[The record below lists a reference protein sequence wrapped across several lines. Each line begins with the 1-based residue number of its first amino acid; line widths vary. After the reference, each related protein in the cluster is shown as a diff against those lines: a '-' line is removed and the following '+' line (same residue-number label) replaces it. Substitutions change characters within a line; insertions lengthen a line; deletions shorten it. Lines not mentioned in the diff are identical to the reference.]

1 MLCVITWIATG
12 DCLHIW
18 KSQCLFCLF
27 FGSSWHGTKRGHGT
41 KESWQLRH
49 VRLEEEHLQQCRV
62 PVLPGRCWRW
72 QSHVVHWPG
81 HFLRGMIWVWVKTC
95 QDLWTYHMIK
105 GITWNNHPKTSYLRD
120 LGIFRVP
127 RVPSRVPGFDPY
139 GMNTE
144 WCCSAC
150 STALCFLKWLEV
162 VTFRDDSM
170 RKMTLVDYL
179 SIPPPRTLQ
188 LKNLAD
194 VSHQFPPCPTST
206 NCPRLW
212 NNMQWGQP
220 YYHKYVLNIYIY
232 IIIIYI

>member
-1 MLCVITWIATG
+1 
-12 DCLHIW
+12 
-18 KSQCLFCLF
+18 
-27 FGSSWHGTKRGHGT
+27 
-41 KESWQLRH
+41 
-49 VRLEEEHLQQCRV
+49 
-62 PVLPGRCWRW
+62 
-72 QSHVVHWPG
+72 
-81 HFLRGMIWVWVKTC
+81 MIWVWVKTC

-188 LKNLAD
+188 LQNLAD

-232 IIIIYI
+232 IIIIYIIYIYYNNIYIIIYIYSILRFEDIFVASFAWHITVGTDDMPGHAPLWYRIKGPHNRRS

>member
-1 MLCVITWIATG
+1 M
-12 DCLHIW
+12 
-18 KSQCLFCLF
+18 
-27 FGSSWHGTKRGHGT
+27 SSWHGTKRGHGT

-144 WCCSAC
+144 WCCYLQRWFHEKDDPGGLLVHSSAQNFAATESC
-150 STALCFLKWLEV
+150 RCVPPIPTMSYFHELPKIVKQYAV
-162 VTFRDDSM
+162 RP
-170 RKMTLVDYL
+170 TLL
-179 SIPPPRTLQ
+179 S
-188 LKNLAD
+188 
-194 VSHQFPPCPTST
+194 
-206 NCPRLW
+206 
-212 NNMQWGQP
+212 
-220 YYHKYVLNIYIY
+220 
-232 IIIIYI
+232 

>member
-1 MLCVITWIATG
+1 
-12 DCLHIW
+12 
-18 KSQCLFCLF
+18 
-27 FGSSWHGTKRGHGT
+27 
-41 KESWQLRH
+41 
-49 VRLEEEHLQQCRV
+49 
-62 PVLPGRCWRW
+62 
-72 QSHVVHWPG
+72 
-81 HFLRGMIWVWVKTC
+81 MIWLLVKTC

-105 GITWNNHPKTSYLRD
+105 GITWNNHPTTSYLRD

-127 RVPSRVPGFDPY
+127 RVPSRVPGFDPC

-188 LKNLAD
+188 LQNLAD
-194 VSHQFPPCPTST
+194 VAHHVLL
-206 NCPRLW
+206 PRTAQDCETICSEANLTIISMYS
-212 NNMQWGQP
+212 N
-220 YYHKYVLNIYIY
+220 VCIYIY
-232 IIIIYI
+232 SILRFEDIFVASFAWHITGGTDDMPAHAPLWYRIKGPHNRRS